1 MAKLTAE
8 ERERY
13 DRQIM
18 IEEIG
23 EAGQKKLKQA
33 RVFIAGAGGLGSPI
47 ATYLAA
53 AGVGT
58 IRIVDHDYV
67 DMSNLNRQILH
78 WNNNIGDRKVD
89 SARAKLAGLNPSVV
103 IETLDETIADS
114 NVFDLL
120 GDSDLIIDAMDNFPT
135 RYVLN
140 KAAIEKKIPFIHG
153 AVRGFEGRAMTVI
166 PGQSACFRCLYRGPA
181 PEEKFPVI
189 GVAPAVIGSVQATE
203 GIKFLLGIG
212 DLLENRILVYD
223 GLTMTFAE
231 FKINKNPNCDHC
243 SDSN

>member
-1 MAKLTAE
+1 MAKLTTE

-18 IEEIG
+18 IAEIG

-53 AGVGT
+53 AGMGT
-58 IRIVDHDYV
+58 IRIVDHDHV

-103 IETLDETIADS
+103 IETLDETIAD
-114 NVFDLL
+114 LQT
-120 GDSDLIIDAMDNFPT
+120 IKEA
-135 RYVLN
+135 
-140 KAAIEKKIPFIHG
+140 
-153 AVRGFEGRAMTVI
+153 
-166 PGQSACFRCLYRGPA
+166 LYGPD
-181 PEEKFPVI
+181 V
-189 GVAPAVIGSVQATE
+189 
-203 GIKFLLGIG
+203 
-212 DLLENRILVYD
+212 N
-223 GLTMTFAE
+223 
-231 FKINKNPNCDHC
+231 
-243 SDSN
+243 